1 MNKLKKFV
9 VATIAIIVALPLI
22 VLSYGLETNLTE
34 ESYIQKVRSYNRAL
48 ITERSDEELIKLGY
62 ISCTALSN
70 GKDAKGARDAVI
82 FNVKGRK
89 ETVNVYGAIIVVVSV
104 DTFCPEY
111 KNQTE
116 DWIA

>member
-1 MNKLKKFV
+1 MKKYIYAV
-9 VATIAIIVALPLI
+9 LI
-22 VLSYGLETNLTE
+22 VLIALPMILVSSSLETNLTE
-34 ESYIQKVRSYNRAL
+34 ESYIQKVRSYNRVL

-89 ETVNVYGAIIVVVSV
+89 ETVNVYGAIIVVVAV

-111 KNQTE
+111 KKQTE

>member
-1 MNKLKKFV
+1 MKKYIYAV
-9 VATIAIIVALPLI
+9 LTVLIALPMIL
-22 VLSYGLETNLTE
+22 VSSSLETNLTE
-34 ESYIQKVRSYNRAL
+34 ESYIQKVRSYNRVL

-89 ETVNVYGAIIVVVSV
+89 ETVNVYGAIIVVVAV

-111 KNQTE
+111 KKQTE